1 MAVTRNGSFVHVPLL
16 LFTFARAFAALR
28 AATFFLVARFAHFIV
43 ERSVITNW
51 TDTGFEIGLPFM
63 RVTRDGTFV
72 HFTGGNL
79 LLERRAVTYFT
90 GLSVRVRFPLMCVC
104 LDGFMQCPTNSG
116 IHIKILSH
124 NQKLVYYKYV
134 FTYKSF
140 FIQKFFVY
148 LQHGIK
154 LDSMFG
160 TANCTEKRQFCVKFR
175 KFTYI
180 CQRISRK
187 FLKRTMS
194 KALTLDRTI
203 YSNWSDDVMFYLNN
217 IRKFEVLSPE
227 EEVAVFEK
235 IKSGTPEES
244 EAARRK
250 IMESNQR
257 FIYSVAKQYAKGN
270 EIMDLVE
277 ECNIGMNDAIDK
289 FDPTKGM
296 KFISYA
302 VWYIRRAVVAH
313 ITNNGTMVRSTN
325 KQKLMGILPK
335 LKERFYQENHRDA
348 TPEEIIELLEKDFN
362 VKIKESEDVYDM
374 SVSSISD
381 TMVGDN
387 DSPSPA
393 QMEFETS
400 TASFNDYENRMEEE
414 SREYLVERLL
424 SVCTEKEQEMIKM
437 LYGIGYDNP
446 ISPEDVAEAFGMTK
460 TRILQI
466 KKNLIKKMQKA
477 ALQMKTV

>member
-1 MAVTRNGSFVHVPLL
+1 
-16 LFTFARAFAALR
+16 
-28 AATFFLVARFAHFIV
+28 
-43 ERSVITNW
+43 
-51 TDTGFEIGLPFM
+51 
-63 RVTRDGTFV
+63 
-72 HFTGGNL
+72 
-79 LLERRAVTYFT
+79 
-90 GLSVRVRFPLMCVC
+90 
-104 LDGFMQCPTNSG
+104 
-116 IHIKILSH
+116 
-124 NQKLVYYKYV
+124 
-134 FTYKSF
+134 
-140 FIQKFFVY
+140 
-148 LQHGIK
+148 
-154 LDSMFG
+154 
-160 TANCTEKRQFCVKFR
+160 
-175 KFTYI
+175 
-180 CQRISRK
+180 
-187 FLKRTMS
+187 MS